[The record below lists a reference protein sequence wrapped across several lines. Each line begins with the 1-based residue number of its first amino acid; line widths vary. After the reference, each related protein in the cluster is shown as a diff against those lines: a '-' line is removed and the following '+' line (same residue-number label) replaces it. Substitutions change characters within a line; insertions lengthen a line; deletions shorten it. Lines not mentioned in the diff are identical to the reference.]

1 VKPRHGGLCQ
11 PRSGLGIIALFAALW
26 AICCQVRGADPK
38 APLVVQDVLCRGNVT
53 ISCNFIRGH
62 LFLRAGQALD
72 EDEIGNGQ
80 LRLAGLPNFTSVA
93 IHLEKG
99 SEKGRVLVVIQV
111 LEAAPIVT
119 AVSAGLS
126 YRSPGLSAML
136 SGRIGDHNLFGAG
149 KSLDLIAVG
158 EIPSSGSS
166 SREFLARLEYVDP
179 QLFGSN
185 RFFFYGGAYHL
196 DSAYRYGN
204 GDSYVNEVSGVDAS
218 LGVRF
223 GRFSYITVGYQILRH
238 SSFDSISR
246 TLVGGFNIRHDSP
259 KGARLLGYGF
269 NSQDDPYFPTRG
281 SLLNLYTAVGASLG
295 DPYFTGSEFRHT
307 WHSEG
312 EAFVTLQL
320 RVASVRED
328 RASFDGDPLLSV
340 SYAHTLPPSDL
351 FGGIRRARWYVDPGV
366 TPATYSPD
374 GHRTWEVGLKVG
386 IRLET
391 RTFGLVNLYVIGSGL
406 AETGSSR

>member
-1 VKPRHGGLCQ
+1 VKPRHGSLCQ
-11 PRSGLGIIALFAALW
+11 PRSGLGVIALFAALW
-26 AICCQVRGADPK
+26 AICCPARGADRE
-38 APLVVQDVLCRGNVT
+38 APLVVQDILCRGNVT
-53 ISCNFIRGH
+53 TSCKFIRGH
-62 LFLRAGQALD
+62 LFLQAGQALD
-72 EDEIGNGQ
+72 EDEIGNAQ
-80 LRLAGLPNFTSVA
+80 LRLAWLANFTSVT

-111 LEAAPIVT
+111 LEAAPIIT
-119 AVSAGLS
+119 ALSAGLS

-136 SGRIGDHNLFGAG
+136 SGRIGDHNLFGTG

-166 SREFLARLEYVDP
+166 AREFLARLEYVDP
-179 QLFGSN
+179 QLFGSS
-185 RFFFYGGAYHL
+185 RYFFYGGAYHL
-196 DSAYRYGN
+196 DSAYRYAN
-204 GDSYVNEVSGVDAS
+204 GDSYVNEVSGFDAS

-238 SSFDSISR
+238 SSFDSVSR
-246 TLVGGFNIRHDSP
+246 TLVGGLNIRHDSP
-259 KGARLLGYGF
+259 NGARLLGYGF

-281 SLLNLYTAVGASLG
+281 TLLNLYTAVGASLG

-307 WHSEG
+307 WHSDG

-340 SYAHTLPPSDL
+340 SYAHTLPPSGL
-351 FGGIRRARWYVDPGV
+351 FGGVRRARWYVDPGV

-374 GHRTWEVGLKVG
+374 GHRTWEVGLKAGV
-386 IRLET
+386 RLET
-391 RTFGLVNLYVIGSGL
+391 RSFGLVNLYVIGSGL
-406 AETGSSR
+406 AETGSRR